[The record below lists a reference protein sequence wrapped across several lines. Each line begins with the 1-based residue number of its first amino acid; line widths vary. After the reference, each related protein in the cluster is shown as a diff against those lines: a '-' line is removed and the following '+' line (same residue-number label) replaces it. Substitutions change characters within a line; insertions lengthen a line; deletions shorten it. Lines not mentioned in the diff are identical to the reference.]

1 MAETLEALVETA
13 VKDAGVDGFDLEL
26 DAEGG
31 ISFVKADADAG
42 DKGGTDGKGKEE
54 GAAGGVLK
62 TEVKPADAGGTP
74 VVTDDAKT
82 VSIEQYKELQGQF
95 TKVSQDFSE
104 VKGMVTV
111 LATQLQ
117 EAKKGNQTTESET
130 DETGADLE
138 SLLADKTALAKFI
151 SGIVSEAVET
161 KLGKDAPEVM
171 NRNRL
176 GLELENTRSAH
187 TDFDA
192 YVPVI
197 SALVNEFPDASFE
210 KLYQTA
216 KKLQPVT
223 PKPAAGESVTKEI
236 KPAATTEKDVDA
248 LKAKADALKTE
259 SGVNG
264 TLSDKKKVTTI
275 ADAVKAA
282 LAEHG
287 L

>member
-62 TEVKPADAGGTP
+62 TEVKSADAGGTP
-74 VVTDDAKT
+74 VTDDAKT

-117 EAKKGNQTTESET
+117 EAKKGNQTTE
-130 DETGADLE
+130 
-138 SLLADKTALAKFI
+138 
-151 SGIVSEAVET
+151 
-161 KLGKDAPEVM
+161 
-171 NRNRL
+171 
-176 GLELENTRSAH
+176 
-187 TDFDA
+187 
-192 YVPVI
+192 
-197 SALVNEFPDASFE
+197 
-210 KLYQTA
+210 
-216 KKLQPVT
+216 
-223 PKPAAGESVTKEI
+223 
-236 KPAATTEKDVDA
+236 
-248 LKAKADALKTE
+248 
-259 SGVNG
+259 
-264 TLSDKKKVTTI
+264 
-275 ADAVKAA
+275 
-282 LAEHG
+282 
-287 L
+287 

>member
-54 GAAGGVLK
+54 VAAGGVLK

-151 SGIVSEAVET
+151 TGLVSEAVET

-223 PKPAAGESVTKEI
+223 PKPAAGESVTTEV
-236 KPAATTEKDVDA
+236 KPAATTEKVDE
-248 LKAKADALKTE
+248 LKAKAAALQTE